1 MQVERDRQSWA
12 IESDKPKHEC
22 GVFGIY
28 YPGADVS
35 RLTFYGLYA
44 LQHRGQESAGIAV
57 SDGQEIKDRK
67 HMGLV
72 LGFTEEDISALKGDM
87 AIGHARYSNTGV
99 STLANAQPVIFGQV
113 AIAEN
118 GNLVNPQDLRRKL
131 AQRGVFSTIYP
142 NGETC
147 SSDGEL
153 IAQTIAT
160 SAGKNWLEKIQ
171 NASCDLVGAYSL
183 TIIAGDTLYGVK
195 DPYGVWPLCLGTIND
210 RGYVLASESCALDT
224 IGAKFVRELEPG
236 EILAIS
242 DKGLESFYLPGKVEG
257 QSAACAFDANY
268 FQRPDSI
275 FRNGD
280 RSSQNRIRLGRQLAI
295 DHPVDADIVISIPR
309 SGDFAA
315 MGFSEQSG
323 IPLEVGFIKNEY
335 IGRTFIM
342 PDQRIRELG
351 ARLKLNPLPEV
362 IGGNRIVVVDD
373 SIIRGTNSRLI
384 TEILFASGAKEV
396 HWRLT
401 FPPVRHPCFYGIDI
415 ASRHELIASDKLI
428 EQICQEIGATS
439 VGYNS
444 IENFFR
450 YGLLLPKEQFCTG
463 CLTGNYPI
471 PVPEKRDKFALE
483 AREVLIND

>member
-1 MQVERDRQSWA
+1 MHSERDLQPWA
-12 IESDKPKHEC
+12 VESDKPKHEC

-28 YPGADVS
+28 APGEDVS
-35 RLTFYGLYA
+35 RLTFYGIFA
-44 LQHRGQESAGIAV
+44 LQHRGQESAGIAA
-57 SDGQEIKDRK
+57 SDGREIKDRK
-67 HMGLV
+67 HMGPVFNLI
-72 LGFTEEDISALKGDM
+72 EEDIAALKGKI
-87 AIGHARYSNTGV
+87 AIGHTRYSNTGG
-99 STLANAQPVIFGQV
+99 STLANAQPVTFGQI

-131 AQRGVFSTIYP
+131 AQIGIFPTIHS
-142 NGETC
+142 NGESC

-160 SAGKNWLEKIQ
+160 SPGKNWLEKIQ
-171 NASCDLVGAYSL
+171 NASRNLIGAYSL

-224 IGAKFVRELEPG
+224 IGAKLVRELEPG
-236 EILAIS
+236 EIIAIN
-242 DKGLESFYLPGKVEG
+242 DDGLKSFYLPARVES

-280 RSSQNRIRLGRQLAI
+280 RIRKIRMRLGRQLAI

-309 SGDFAA
+309 SGDFGA
-315 MGFSEQSG
+315 MGFSKQSG

-342 PDQRIRELG
+342 PDQRIRDLG
-351 ARLKLNPLPEV
+351 VRLKLNPFPEV
-362 IGGNRIVVVDD
+362 ISGQRIVVVDD
-373 SIIRGTNSRLI
+373 SIVRGTTSPLI
-384 TEILFASGAKEV
+384 TEILFLCGAQEV
-396 HWRLT
+396 HMRLT
-401 FPPVRHPCFYGIDI
+401 FPPVKHPCFIGVDI
-415 ASRHELIASDKLI
+415 PTRNELVASERTV
-428 EQICQEIGATS
+428 EQIRQKIGATS

-444 IENFFR
+444 IENFFK
-450 YGLLLPKEQFCTG
+450 YGLMLPKEHFCTG
-463 CLTGNYPI
+463 CLTGDHPI
-471 PVPEKRDKFALE
+471 TVPPERDKFALE
-483 AREVLIND
+483 RYPIRVV